1 MTRPWVTPQEVRD
14 YTDITAVKDRSD
26 AKLAVDI
33 SRAETRVMAICH
45 NDFSASEYATAMPTE
60 VKTAV
65 ILLAEAYANS
75 AVRAKTKGMKSETF
89 DDYSY
94 TYLDSAEA
102 IESDLDLTSL
112 LDGYILTEAR
122 GTVTMRMRRL

>member
-14 YTDITAVKDRSD
+14 YTDIAAVKDRTD

-45 NDFSASEYATAMPTE
+45 NDFSASEYATAMPAE

-75 AVRAKTKGMKSETF
+75 AIRAKTMFTSILPT
-89 DDYSY
+89 
-94 TYLDSAEA
+94 TRYLQPRPK
-102 IESDLDLTSL
+102 
-112 LDGYILTEAR
+112 R
-122 GTVTMRMRRL
+122 GISCSR